1 MVLLLKGSGLLSF
14 FFFFFLIFIKPE
26 YASRSPQ
33 HRKGLV
39 QQKTTTGPPG
49 MELHKECSGS
59 LWFQSWLCTSIAAQQ
74 IHLWSLKCYS
84 YRSGQLCNAAQPF
97 WYPEV
102 KPASCSAWGQTQDPS
117 LLCWAGT
124 PRENKLV
131 LWRSWSL
138 VFADCQN
145 LLTCKMLSSIL
156 VLTWDFGS
164 WVSEFQC
171 KSRKGKPAYWQNH
184 QAVRGELFVVLLFP
198 PFSKP
203 DIYRVDEN
211 SWRRLAYRRA
221 S

>member
-1 MVLLLKGSGLLSF
+1 MQVGHRSTGRALYSRKQPQGHQGWSYTRNAVAHSGFKAGSAWASQLNRSTSGAWSVTHTAVANCAMLLSHF
-14 FFFFFLIFIKPE
+14 GTQISSQPHAVLGG
-26 YASRSPQ
+26 R
-33 HRKGLV
+33 HRTPV
-39 QQKTTTGPPG
+39 
-49 MELHKECSGS
+49 CS
-59 LWFQSWLCTSIAAQQ
+59 
-74 IHLWSLKCYS
+74 
-84 YRSGQLCNAAQPF
+84 
-97 WYPEV
+97 
-102 KPASCSAWGQTQDPS
+102 
-117 LLCWAGT
+117 AGT

-145 LLTCKMLSSIL
+145 LLTCKILSSIL

-164 WVSEFQC
+164 WVSELQC
-171 KSRKGKPAYWQNH
+171 KSRKDKPAYWQNH
-184 QAVRGELFVVLLFP
+184 QAVRGELFVVLLFL